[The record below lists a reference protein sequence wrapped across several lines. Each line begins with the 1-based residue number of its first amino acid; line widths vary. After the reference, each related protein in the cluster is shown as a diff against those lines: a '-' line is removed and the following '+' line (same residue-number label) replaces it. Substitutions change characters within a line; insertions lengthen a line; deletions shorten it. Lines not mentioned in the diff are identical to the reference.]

1 MGLGRLNPGCKDEC
15 GCQGCFGS
23 ITQQGNCQIN
33 WTTSGDPFAVEL
45 RLGVDVVSNAE
56 SGSLYSPDSGTYTL
70 WIKCGANDDWV
81 LADTR
86 AFSLPITG
94 CFSCCDGLGDA
105 PIGGDTTT
113 VELDI
118 AGEPWAS
125 WFAGSYV
132 LDKLATPCAGASN
145 LYNVC
150 GYKLHRCAG
159 NALIAGINWPYGLV
173 GNNCAVNVAN
183 RCQKNL
189 ANPLFSRG
197 FFAGTV
203 SQNVS
208 QGLRIYEVWYWP
220 RSITIDVTFSANS
233 FGFGS
238 SRKQSAYVY
247 MTAECYFVR
256 IDQLFNNLGQVCN
269 DFVVPSLSIT
279 GTEMPCGNSTASTV
293 SYSPSGSPLNYPG
306 LTNIPQIPVTLA
318 SLTIFP

>member
-70 WIKCGANDDWV
+70 WIKCGANDDWT

-86 AFSLPITG
+86 AFSLPVNG
-94 CFSCCDGLGDA
+94 CFSCCDGIGDA

-113 VELDI
+113 VQLDI

-132 LDKLATPCAGASN
+132 LDKLTTPCAGASN
-145 LYNVC
+145 PPLYNVC
-150 GYKLHRCAG
+150 GYKLHTCAG

-173 GNNCAVNVAN
+173 GSPSSNFVN
-183 RCQKNL
+183 RCRKNL
-189 ANPLFSRG
+189 SSPLFSQG
-197 FFAGTV
+197 FFAGTTTH
-203 SQNVS
+203 NVS
-208 QGLRIYEVWYWP
+208 QGLRVYEIWYWP
-220 RSITIDVTFSANS
+220 RSITIDVLFGTSSSGFPRRISALA
-233 FGFGS
+233 
-238 SRKQSAYVY
+238 R
-247 MTAECYFVR
+247 MTAECWFVR
-256 IDQLFNNLGQVCN
+256 IDQLFNSLGQVCS
-269 DFVVPSLSIT
+269 DFSGSVLTVGGDSL
-279 GTEMPCGNSTASTV
+279 PCGNATASQGV
-293 SYSPSGSPLNYPG
+293 YSPAGSPLSFPNTP
-306 LTNIPQIPVTLA
+306 NIPQIPVTLSA
-318 SLTIFP
+318 LTIYP

>member
-70 WIKCGANDDWV
+70 WIKCGASDDWV
-81 LADTR
+81 LADSF
-86 AFSLPITG
+86 AFTLPASG

-118 AGEPWAS
+118 AGEPWAT

-150 GYKLHRCAG
+150 GYKLHRCVG
-159 NALIAGINWPYGLV
+159 SALIAGISYPYGLV
-173 GNNCAVNVAN
+173 GSPSSNVAN
-183 RCQKNL
+183 RCRKNL
-189 ANPLFSRG
+189 ASPLFSLG
-197 FFAGTV
+197 FYAGTIT
-203 SQNVS
+203 QNVS
-208 QGLRIYEVWYWP
+208 QGTRVYEVWYWP
-220 RSITIDVTFSANS
+220 RSITIDVAFGTFPVGFNS
-233 FGFGS
+233 P
-238 SRKQSAYVY
+238 RKQSAYVY

-256 IDQLFNNLGQVCN
+256 IDQLFNSLGQVCN
-269 DFVVPSLSIT
+269 DFSGSSLSVT
-279 GTEMPCGNSTASTV
+279 GNELPCGNATASQV
-293 SYSPSGSPLNYPG
+293 SYGPSGSPMRFPG
-306 LTNIPQIPVTLA
+306 IANIPQIPVTLA
-318 SLTIFP
+318 TLTIFP